1 MNSGTVALVDGVQ
14 HIVVTLRGLFE
25 EGIDGSVIV
34 LCVDI
39 SEDADMCVKQ
49 LDLGELIALI

>member
-1 MNSGTVALVDGVQ
+1 LVDGVQ